1 MLETKKGDVSIKMID
16 NVYRI
21 DTKKQTMIMSKKGFV
36 NLAIA
41 MLKMVD
47 IMARM
52 ELKDEE

>member
-21 DTKKQTMIMSKKGFV
+21 DMKKQTMIMSKKGFV

-41 MLKMVD
+41 MLRMVD
-47 IMARM
+47 IMARLEM
-52 ELKDEE
+52 KDEE

>member
-36 NLAIA
+36 SLAIA
-41 MLKMVD
+41 MLRMVD
-47 IMARM
+47 IMARLEM
-52 ELKDEE
+52 KDEE

>member
-52 ELKDEE
+52 ELKEEE

>member
-36 NLAIA
+36 SLAIA
-41 MLKMVD
+41 MLRMVD

>member
-36 NLAIA
+36 SLAIA

>member
-21 DTKKQTMIMSKKGFV
+21 DTKKQTMIMSKKSFV
-36 NLAIA
+36 SLAIA

>member
-21 DTKKQTMIMSKKGFV
+21 DMKKQTMIMSKKGFV
-36 NLAIA
+36 SLAIA